1 MPVMGTVSHGATV
14 AAPSLATMHEDR
26 LRRAIDAIDSAN
38 ADDPSRI
45 VVRGE
50 ERPKELAHAE
60 LVTEWVGRLVREPS
74 EALLL
79 AARAHHL
86 RRWTIPRTS
95 YPQGRAGYL
104 RWRKALHEQHASDVA
119 EILASVG
126 YDAVTIERVQELVR
140 KRGLGRDPEVQAL
153 EDALCLVFVETQL
166 HDLAQRV
173 EPEKM
178 VGIVEKTTKKM
189 SEPAIALALTLD
201 IDPDER
207 ALLERARRA

>member
-1 MPVMGTVSHGATV
+1 MD
-14 AAPSLATMHEDR
+14 EDR